1 MGYQVILD
9 IIGSSIIGGLLFLTL
24 LNFTAQT
31 METKQTYRDEIVA
44 QENLV
49 NVVTVIE
56 EDFRR
61 MGYCTVRSNMTNPI
75 VTMAAAESVRFKTDL
90 PDPTKASGEG
100 DGVVDSISYA
110 FGAPV
115 LATANPNDR
124 MLLRRENTGPY
135 GGSSMGVTVFHLT
148 YLTSTGDSIP
158 SPVPAARLNEI
169 NAVQVTIS
177 VENINPYSSVS
188 GPDSLAT
195 VLVNWK
201 QLTFQ
206 IKN

>member
-61 MGYCTVRSNMTNPI
+61 MGYCTVRSNVTNPI
-75 VTMAAAESVRFKTDL
+75 VTMAAAE
-90 PDPTKASGEG
+90 
-100 DGVVDSISYA
+100 
-110 FGAPV
+110 
-115 LATANPNDR
+115 
-124 MLLRRENTGPY
+124 
-135 GGSSMGVTVFHLT
+135 
-148 YLTSTGDSIP
+148 
-158 SPVPAARLNEI
+158 
-169 NAVQVTIS
+169 
-177 VENINPYSSVS
+177 
-188 GPDSLAT
+188 
-195 VLVNWK
+195 
-201 QLTFQ
+201 
-206 IKN
+206 